1 LHGSLFPDYICAVI
15 SSPRTRLWA
24 SIWKRPLLLGAV
36 PMFLLICGFRSLP
49 EEEGK
54 AAGQPQIYSVEEF
67 RTVVLLLDSVGTSM
81 AFDPTLMPF
90 VSSLRSSSLFG
101 ESRACPMK
109 MTFPCVKSIFEGR
122 VATTGTS
129 LQDFSAVPSKRVTW
143 PDSLAKLGKRLV
155 VASDHTINRL
165 YPAAFVDSLNYE
177 DLNVPLFER
186 DKYAYRQTDKWMAD
200 PSIDVLLIHIIG
212 TDKVAHQCVVR
223 GPEYK
228 EKYLEVDNFVRS
240 VAERLTPKDYLYI
253 IGDHGHNEQGG
264 HTEDAAYIAHGPLF
278 PQGKHEDLDAADMLF
293 LLSVPYALALPA
305 EYEGTFRTDLTLLP
319 LELRETFLHT
329 QAQVWRVPERGLSTD
344 KLEAQLNAHVMQN
357 RDEAHHQHAIEVVRR
372 VAPWILAAALFLL
385 SQFQLRSRASISPDR
400 ADTIAL
406 GLLAFGIL
414 LGIAGVASGAWL
426 VSIAGLFGCIRH
438 LGVVRTLAALCLL
451 ALLGTLAFWLLPS
464 GSAWFHKKTNQP
476 TGWSVFYP
484 VAALAGVVFSFASGT
499 RTFRQRITQVL
510 WTIGVAIWLL
520 TYFGPYKYAL
530 TGRGPMIVLM
540 ILTPMA
546 IVVGGGWRTLISV
559 PTLFGFGL
567 VPFVTFRTESYS
579 ISYPLLDRIS
589 AMPLALNVAICA
601 VVGLIWLLAFQLG
614 RNRQI
619 NWPRAI
625 LLFAIWIFLGIALFQ
640 FETGKLIGS
649 LLGGIWLAGCLE
661 LFRRAGLSVN
671 WSALVSAIMLFSVF
685 HFVLNG
691 FALSHVDFRFAAEK
705 IIPFQ
710 QEALRAPQL
719 IAWIVVK
726 YVFILLPVLFVVF
739 VATDGTRLALLLA
752 QFGWWRELILAACAL
767 GLSFF
772 HTGGLSELC
781 GEEIYFW
788 TFLNLVIWLL
798 VIVTTLAGGLWH
810 RNETGNEPA
819 NVAQDRLPEQA
830 SPVGLQPYM
839 LEF

>member
-1 LHGSLFPDYICAVI
+1 M
-15 SSPRTRLWA
+15 RLRA
-24 SIWKRPLLLGAV
+24 SIWKRPLLLGLV
-36 PMFLLICGFRSLP
+36 PILLLICGFRSLP

-54 AAGQPQIYSVEEF
+54 AAGQPQIYPVEKF
-67 RTVVLLLDSVGTSM
+67 RTVVLLLDSVGTPM

-129 LQDFSAVPSKRVTW
+129 LQDFSAVASKRVTW

-165 YPAAFVDSLNYE
+165 YPAAFADSLNYE
-177 DLNVPLFER
+177 DLHIPLFER

-200 PSIDVLLIHIIG
+200 PSIDVFLLHIIG
-212 TDKVAHQCVVR
+212 TDKVAHQYVVR
-223 GPEYK
+223 GPEYT

-264 HTEDAAYIAHGPLF
+264 HTQDAAYIAHGPLF

-293 LLSVPYALALPA
+293 LLSVPYALALPV
-305 EYEGTFRTDLTLLP
+305 EYEGALRTDLTLLP
-319 LELRETFLHT
+319 VELRQTFLHA
-329 QAQVWRVPERGLSTD
+329 QAQVWGVPEQELSSDT
-344 KLEAQLNAHVMQN
+344 LEARLNAHIVQN
-357 RDEAHHQHAIEVVRR
+357 RDEAHHQHAVEVVRR

-385 SQFQLRSRASISPDR
+385 SQFQSRSRATIRPHR

-406 GLLAFGIL
+406 ALLAFGIL

-426 VSIAGLFGCIRH
+426 VSIAALVWCIRH
-438 LGVVRTLAALCLL
+438 LGVGRTLAALCLL
-451 ALLGTLAFWLLPS
+451 ALLATFAFWLLPS
-464 GSAWFHKKTNQP
+464 RAAWFHRKYNQP
-476 TGWSVFYP
+476 IGWSVFYP
-484 VAALAGVVFSFASGT
+484 VAALAGIVLSFASGT
-499 RTFRQRITQVL
+499 RTLRQRITQVL

-530 TGRGPMIVLM
+530 TGRGPMIVLL

-546 IVVGGGWRTLISV
+546 IIVSGGWRILISV
-559 PTLFGFGL
+559 PTLFGFAL
-567 VPFVTFRTESYS
+567 VPLVIFHTESYS
-579 ISYPLLDRIS
+579 ISFRFLDRIS
-589 AMPLALNVAICA
+589 AMPLAFNVAICA
-601 VVGLIWLLAFQLG
+601 VVGLIWLHAFQLG

-671 WSALVSAIMLFSVF
+671 WSALVSAIMLFTVF

-719 IAWIVVK
+719 IAWVVVK
-726 YVFILLPVLFVVF
+726 YLFILLPVLFVVL
-739 VATDGTRLALLLA
+739 VATGGAKLALLLA
-752 QFGWWRELILAACAL
+752 QFGWWRELMLAACAL

-772 HTGGLSELC
+772 HAGGLSELC

-798 VIVTTLAGGLWH
+798 AIVSTGAGGLWH
-810 RNETGNEPA
+810 RNDTPNEPGNA
-819 NVAQDRLPEQA
+819 ARERQLEQLAPAHLA
-830 SPVGLQPYM
+830 SSLRS
-839 LEF
+839 

>member
-1 LHGSLFPDYICAVI
+1 M
-15 SSPRTRLWA
+15 RLRA
-24 SIWKRPLLLGAV
+24 SIWKRPLLLGLV
-36 PMFLLICGFRSLP
+36 PILLLICGFRCLP

-54 AAGQPQIYSVEEF
+54 AAGQPQIYPVEKF
-67 RTVVLLLDSVGTSM
+67 RTVVLLLDSVGTPM

-129 LQDFSAVPSKRVTW
+129 LQDFSAVASKRVTW

-165 YPAAFVDSLNYE
+165 YPAAFADSLNYE
-177 DLNVPLFER
+177 DLHVPLFER

-200 PSIDVLLIHIIG
+200 PSIDVFLLHIIG
-212 TDKVAHQCVVR
+212 TDKVAHQYVVR
-223 GPEYK
+223 GPEYT

-264 HTEDAAYIAHGPLF
+264 HTQDAAYIAHGPLF
-278 PQGKHEDLDAADMLF
+278 PEGKHEDLDAADMLF
-293 LLSVPYALALPA
+293 LLSVPYALALPV
-305 EYEGTFRTDLTLLP
+305 EYEGALRTDLTLLP
-319 LELRETFLHT
+319 VELRQTFLHA
-329 QAQVWRVPERGLSTD
+329 QAQVWRVPEQELSSDT
-344 KLEAQLNAHVMQN
+344 LEARLNAHVVQN
-357 RDEAHHQHAIEVVRR
+357 RDEAHHQHAVEVVRR

-385 SQFQLRSRASISPDR
+385 SQFQSRSRATIRPHR
-400 ADTIAL
+400 ADKIAL
-406 GLLAFGIL
+406 ALLAFGIL

-426 VSIAGLFGCIRH
+426 VSIGALVWCIRH
-438 LGVVRTLAALCLL
+438 LGVGRTLAALCLL
-451 ALLGTLAFWLLPS
+451 ALLATFAFWLLPS
-464 GSAWFHKKTNQP
+464 RAAWFHKKYNQP
-476 TGWSVFYP
+476 IGWSVFYP
-484 VAALAGVVFSFASGT
+484 VAALAGIVLSFASGT
-499 RTFRQRITQVL
+499 RTLRQRITQVL

-530 TGRGPMIVLM
+530 TGRGPMIVLL

-546 IVVGGGWRTLISV
+546 IIVSGGWRILISF
-559 PTLFGFGL
+559 PTLFGFAL
-567 VPFVTFRTESYS
+567 VPLVIFHTESYS
-579 ISYPLLDRIS
+579 ISFRFLDRIS
-589 AMPLALNVAICA
+589 AMPLAFNVAICA
-601 VVGLIWLLAFQLG
+601 VVGLIWLHAFQLG

-671 WSALVSAIMLFSVF
+671 WSALVSAIMLFTVF

-719 IAWIVVK
+719 IAWVVVK
-726 YVFILLPVLFVVF
+726 YFFILLPVLFVVL
-739 VATDGTRLALLLA
+739 VATGGAKLALLLA
-752 QFGWWRELILAACAL
+752 QFGWWRELVLAACAL

-772 HTGGLSELC
+772 HAGGLSELC

-798 VIVTTLAGGLWH
+798 AIVSTGAGGLWH
-810 RNETGNEPA
+810 RNDTPNEPGNA
-819 NVAQDRLPEQA
+819 ARERQLEQLAPAHLA
-830 SPVGLQPYM
+830 SSLRS
-839 LEF
+839 